1 MSGGQENA
9 LQAAKA
15 LQVPIPLIHQWQDF
29 RRMAL
34 AVPSTSSRPLRQGTT
49 EAVEAIIG
57 HRFRLPHLL
66 AQALV
71 NDLILKRSFAWTLIQ
86 YFQTHASVDGYD
98 ATCYERLEFLGDA
111 ILDFRMSPTRRRQL
125 GTELTWL
132 VTVQYIFRRE
142 DHLSPGA
149 MTMLKVGSAR
159 CDCSKSS
166 DLW

>member
-1 MSGGQENA
+1 MSGGQDNA

-15 LQVPIPLIHQWQDF
+15 LQVPIPLIHHWQDF

-34 AVPSTSSRPLRQGTT
+34 AVPSTSCRPLRQGTT

-71 NDLILKRSFAWTLIQ
+71 NGLILKSFAWMLKRN
-86 YFQTHASVDGYD
+86 FQTHASVDGYD

-111 ILDFRMSPTRRRQL
+111 ILDFRMFL
-125 GTELTWL
+125 L
-132 VTVQYIFRRE
+132 VGE
-142 DHLSPGA
+142 ALA
-149 MTMLKVGSAR
+149 LN
-159 CDCSKSS
+159 
-166 DLW
+166 

>member
-34 AVPSTSSRPLRQGTT
+34 GVPSTSSRPLRQGTT

-57 HRFRLPHLL
+57 HGFRLPHLL

-71 NDLILKRSFAWTLIQ
+71 NGLILKKPFACMLTRK
-86 YFQTHASVDGYD
+86 FQTHASVDGYD

-111 ILDFRMSPTRRRQL
+111 ILDFRTSPLVVNFWHQTDMASD
-125 GTELTWL
+125 GTIHILSRGSFVTGCDDNAEGRPGLLT
-132 VTVQYIFRRE
+132 
-142 DHLSPGA
+142 
-149 MTMLKVGSAR
+149 
-159 CDCSKSS
+159 
-166 DLW
+166 